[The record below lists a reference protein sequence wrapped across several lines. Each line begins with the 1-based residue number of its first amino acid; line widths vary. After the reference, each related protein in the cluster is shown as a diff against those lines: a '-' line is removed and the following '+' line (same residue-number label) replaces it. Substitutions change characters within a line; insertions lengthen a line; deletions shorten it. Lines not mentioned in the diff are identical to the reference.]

1 MVGREVLFHKL
12 DKRNTENK
20 EVLRV
25 EKLSAKNNRGLLAI
39 KDISFNL
46 KSGEILGIAGIEG
59 NGQSELVEVLT
70 GLREKESGEFF
81 IKEIESSN
89 KSPRDIRKLGIAHVP
104 EDRLAMGLS
113 KDATISENIIMGSQY
128 KKPYAIK
135 GLQLNKSKIREK
147 SKELINRFDI
157 RTPSEEVF
165 AGNLSGGN
173 MQKMII
179 AREFTFDTPIL
190 IISQPTR
197 GVDIGAI
204 EFIHKEIIKKRNE
217 GCAILLVSAELD
229 EIFRLSDR
237 IMTIYEGSITGEF
250 DEGTI
255 SKQEIGLYMTGKNMS
270 LEEGV

>member
-1 MVGREVLFHKL
+1 M
-12 DKRNTENK
+12 
-20 EVLRV
+20 
-25 EKLSAKNNRGLLAI
+25 AI
-39 KDISFNL
+39 KNISFSL

-70 GLREKESGEFF
+70 GLREKEGGEFY
-81 IKEIESSN
+81 INEVESSN
-89 KSPRDIRKLGIAHVP
+89 KSPRDIRKLGIGHVP

-113 KDATISENIIMGSQY
+113 KDATISENILMGSQY
-128 KKPYAIK
+128 KKPYAVK
-135 GLQLNKSKIREK
+135 GIQLNKSKIKEH
-147 SKELINRFDI
+147 SKELIDRFDI
-157 RTPSEEVF
+157 RTPSEEVL

-179 AREFTFDTPIL
+179 AREFTFNTPIL

-204 EFIHKEIIKKRNE
+204 EFIHNQIIEKRNE
-217 GCAILLVSAELD
+217 GCAILLISAELD

-250 DEGTI
+250 NEGDI

-270 LEEGV
+270 RSKEGV

>member
-1 MVGREVLFHKL
+1 MIAEG
-12 DKRNTENK
+12 
-20 EVLRV
+20 LR
-25 EKLSAKNNRGLLAI
+25 ARDNRGLLAV
-39 KDISFNL
+39 KDINLSL

-59 NGQSELVEVLT
+59 NGQSELVEVLA
-70 GLREKESGEFF
+70 GLREKDCGQIF
-81 IKEIESSN
+81 INGIEYSD
-89 KSPRDIRKLGIAHVP
+89 KSPRDIRNLGIAHVP
-104 EDRLAMGLS
+104 EDRLAMGMS
-113 KDATISENIIMGSQY
+113 KDATISENILMGNQY
-128 KKPYAIK
+128 KEPYAVK
-135 GLQLNKSKIREK
+135 GLHLNKSKIREK
-147 SKELINRFDI
+147 SKELIKKFDI

-179 AREFTFDTPIL
+179 AREFSFNTPVL

-204 EFIHKEIIKKRNE
+204 EFIHSQIIEKRNE
-217 GCAILLVSAELD
+217 GCAILLISAELD

-250 DEGTI
+250 NEGEV

-270 LEEGV
+270 SSREGV